1 MSKNRKKK
9 LKKKIKKQLEKNQS
23 ETLISEVQAAAGE
36 EKENSTAERINGNT
50 ENITTEEK
58 NEDCK
63 KMEEGTE
70 HESRVDDETV
80 NVNEAAKVAQVTNEL
95 QSAVNND
102 VDIHMQNSEQNCQQ
116 TNHVTDNRE
125 KEDEKMD
132 NENQSPR
139 QSRATVCDNAGVTVD
154 KRFHSE
160 LSSRNFP
167 LNSLPGCSY
176 IVR

>member
-23 ETLISEVQAAAGE
+23 ETLIGEAQAAAGE
-36 EKENSTAERINGNT
+36 EKENSTADRINGNT

-70 HESRVDDETV
+70 HESRADDETV
-80 NVNEAAKVAQVTNEL
+80 NVNEAAKVAQVN
-95 QSAVNND
+95 
-102 VDIHMQNSEQNCQQ
+102 DIHMQNSEQHCQQ
-116 TNHVTDNRE
+116 SSLVKDARE

-132 NENQSPR
+132 NENSSPR
-139 QSRATVCDNAGVTVD
+139 QSRTNACDNAGATAD

-160 LSSRNFP
+160 LTRTDF
-167 LNSLPGCSY
+167 
-176 IVR
+176 VRQ

>member
-23 ETLISEVQAAAGE
+23 ETIIGEAQAAAGE
-36 EKENSTAERINGNT
+36 EKENTSADRLNGNT

-70 HESRVDDETV
+70 HESRVDSETV
-80 NVNEAAKVAQVTNEL
+80 NANEAADVKQGADEL
-95 QSAVNND
+95 QDALKSDN
-102 VDIHMQNSEQNCQQ
+102 DIHMQNSEQHCVQ
-116 TNHVTDNRE
+116 TNHVKDTRE

-132 NENQSPR
+132 NENPSPR
-139 QSRATVCDNAGVTVD
+139 QSRTTTCDNSGATID

-160 LSSRNFP
+160 LS
-167 LNSLPGCSY
+167 
-176 IVR
+176 